1 MIYGISKSKDVLLS
15 SIAEA
20 LNEHTKKCNTIDR
33 LSTNLTMELDASI
46 DTNYCNMVMDTLGER
61 PVFLIDDSDIVKPSG
76 NKIENLGIVRDG
88 SSKDKS
94 YEKGYIHT
102 EIVGLTQHNK
112 QPISIYSKIYSSNEK
127 EFISANKVTFDGLDK
142 DVNLLNKRNRKG
154 IFISDRGYD
163 SNDMFNYY
171 FSKKQDFVIRLT
183 EKRKI
188 YRNHKGF
195 KITTLRDG
203 LKGKLKF
210 KILFQGEE
218 KESSISVKNARITA
232 TKQWIHIIF
241 VYGLA
246 STPMML
252 ATNIDINSKDDAYKV
267 ARLYFDRWRIEEYF
281 KFTKQEYSFENFRVR
296 TLKAMNNF
304 NSMVSYVIGLVAM
317 LSEKIGKRE
326 FVNVIIKESQP
337 LKSKVHL
344 WFYQIARGISN
355 ILSMARTGIR
365 ELQHI
370 RKTKICDGQLSLF

>member
-1 MIYGISKSKDVLLS
+1 MAYLNQN
-15 SIAEA
+15 EA

-102 EIVGLTQHNK
+102 EIVGLTQNNK

-142 DVNLLNKRNRKG
+142 VVNLLNKRNRKG

-296 TLKAMNNF
+296 TLKAMNNL